1 MTAQIA
7 NIVVKS
13 IAGRGLA
20 FAANQALQKTVSVLF
35 GHVGWI
41 FTIIGGLSLITSLSN
56 PRAYD
61 KYIPAVFLIGSA
73 RLTQTIYNLT
83 QFSKLTTGQARCGL
97 KQC

>member
-1 MTAQIA
+1 MTGGLTAARSVMGFQFHILTAQIA

-20 FAANQALQKTVSVLF
+20 FAANQVLQKPVSVLF
-35 GHVGWI
+35 CPVGWI
-41 FTIIGGLSLITSLSN
+41 ITIIGGLSLITSLSN

-73 RLTQTIYNLT
+73 RLAQTIYIT
-83 QFSKLTTGQARCGL
+83 
-97 KQC
+97 